1 MRPRYKNLVME
12 EIAWD
17 VIEQVFTQTVREEDG
32 ISDYTLQQ
40 KIFSDIKK
48 ELTCQIEE
56 SLGRNVERMTSE
68 ELKDIIR
75 KAIDKVKKQHV
86 TPEVI

>member
-1 MRPRYKNLVME
+1 ME

-17 VIEQVFTQTVREEDG
+17 VIEQVFTQTVREFG
-32 ISDYTLQQ
+32 ISDYNLQQ
-40 KIFSDIKK
+40 VILSDIRK
-48 ELTCQIEE
+48 ELTCQIED
-56 SLGRNVERMTSE
+56 SLGRNVERMTHE

-75 KAIDKVKKQHV
+75 KAIDKVRKQHV

>member
-1 MRPRYKNLVME
+1 MQRRHRNLVME

-17 VIEQVFTQTVREEDG
+17 VIEQVFSQTVREAG
-32 ISDYTLQQ
+32 ISDYRLQQ

-56 SLGRNVERMTSE
+56 SLGRNVERMTRE
-68 ELKDIIR
+68 ALKDIIR
-75 KAIDKVKKQHV
+75 KAINKVKMQQI
-86 TPEVI
+86 TPEII

>member
-1 MRPRYKNLVME
+1 ME

-17 VIEQVFTQTVREEDG
+17 VIQQVFSQTVREAG

-56 SLGRNVERMTSE
+56 ILGRNVESMTRE

-75 KAIDKVKKQHV
+75 KAINKVKNQHA

>member
-1 MRPRYKNLVME
+1 ME

-17 VIEQVFTQTVREEDG
+17 VIQQVFSQTVKEAG

-48 ELTCQIEE
+48 ELTYQIEE

-68 ELKDIIR
+68 NLKDIIR
-75 KAIDKVKKQHV
+75 KAIDKVKNQQA

>member
-1 MRPRYKNLVME
+1 ME

-17 VIEQVFTQTVREEDG
+17 VIEQIFSQTVREEAG

-56 SLGRNVERMTSE
+56 SLGRNVESMTRE
-68 ELKDIIR
+68 ALKDIIR
-75 KAIDKVKKQHV
+75 KAIAKVKKQHV
-86 TPEVI
+86 TPVVI

>member
-1 MRPRYKNLVME
+1 ME

-17 VIEQVFTQTVREEDG
+17 VIEQVFTQTVREETG
-32 ISDYTLQQ
+32 ISDYSIQQ

-56 SLGRNVERMTSE
+56 SLGRNVERMTRE

-75 KAIDKVKKQHV
+75 KAIDKVENQHA